1 LSFVRSFLSSKQLL
15 LIPAVFVVLQ
25 EGFKIAIET
34 EPIMTADGT
43 STGWAAPF
51 FFLAHQK
58 RRHANLLDR
67 VQVFDHAHVI
77 LCAVALIQTL
87 QPFTRVILTFKTKSN
102 QSFAQQFAPIRHMCA
117 VFTPGNAAWA
127 IGAVEAL
134 FIQIHLF
141 EEISRA

>member
-1 LSFVRSFLSSKQLL
+1 VLAFVRSFRSSKQLL
-15 LIPAVFVVLQ
+15 LIPAVFFVLQ

-67 VQVFDHAHVI
+67 FQVFDHAHVI
-77 LCAVALIQTL
+77 LCAVALIQTFTVYKGNPDI
-87 QPFTRVILTFKTKSN
+87 QTNRTNPFP
-102 QSFAQQFAPIRHMCA
+102 QFAQFAICVQFLPLGMQ
-117 VFTPGNAAWA
+117 PG
-127 IGAVEAL
+127 
-134 FIQIHLF
+134 Q
-141 EEISRA
+141 

>member
-1 LSFVRSFLSSKQLL
+1 SFRSSKQLL
-15 LIPAVFVVLQ
+15 LIPAVFFVLQ

-67 VQVFDHAHVI
+67 VHVFDHAHVI
-77 LCAVALIQTL
+77 LGAIAFVKTL
-87 QPFTRVILTFKTKSN
+87 QPFTSVIMTFEAKADQPFSN
-102 QSFAQQFAPIRHMCA
+102 QFAGIRHVPA
-117 VFTPGNAAWA
+117 VLTPWNAARA
-127 IGAVEAL
+127 IFTMKAL